1 MSTAAPSPLR
11 PTNFQRSEIIETVQA
26 FNAVIEA
33 QRFLAP
39 AELRLALILIK
50 RGAQREDVSVSA
62 KNWNEWTGLDK
73 KSRDLAIRG
82 LQKKGFSVSGRGD
95 KTRFRFSANDWR
107 EYVSKADRTERPHVE
122 QKRTPAKP
130 GQMIHPECREQGCF
144 LARQDESNLVSI
156 DGARPTAA
164 LVESGVRDQ
173 VTPDSRKTAYC
184 SSDDGM
190 SPTPEGDCPED
201 VHAASINGRGA
212 APIVSGSLPSH
223 SSGTSAANSR
233 ATNNKKTENGP
244 CVQNQDSTTTSI
256 STMTT
261 TPTKCTTKGNPSTTK
276 KKTTG
281 TRATCADSISTNAS
295 ATTTNP
301 ATISKSSTNQNRKEN
316 RGLPEQSRLSTRGE
330 SQGDRVPTSAVSP
343 DEWPLTMTA
352 MLQRF
357 ITAGADFLSRLVA
370 LVQSQFAD
378 VSDSELA
385 RAIGA
390 ATKRDQKSEALWLRT
405 VPTCI
410 ENLRRRA
417 VVELECPFS
426 TIRSRTIECEDLP
439 DSKKAVLRKR
449 CALCRKEFQPKHP
462 SDTICSA
469 H

>member
-11 PTNFQRSEIIETVQA
+11 PINFQRSEIIETVQA

-95 KTRFRFSANDWR
+95 KTRFRFSANAWR
-107 EYVSKADRTERPHVE
+107 EYVSTADRTTRPHVE

-144 LARQDESNLVSI
+144 LARQTESNLISI
-156 DGARPTAA
+156 DERRMTADCQSNVAARIDGQTIEPTCR
-164 LVESGVRDQ
+164 LES
-173 VTPDSRKTAYC
+173 S
-184 SSDDGM
+184 
-190 SPTPEGDCPED
+190 E
-201 VHAASINGRGA
+201 
-212 APIVSGSLPSH
+212 
-223 SSGTSAANSR
+223 TSAAEGCASKAIPTNHDNGGRKNLATLEPGAGLGIDDSPGRVAEHFVKSPTVAGRGSEISTAKSCAPNQNDGENS
-233 ATNNKKTENGP
+233 
-244 CVQNQDSTTTSI
+244 CVQNQDSTTILT

-261 TPTKCTTKGNPSTTK
+261 KISARNAAPTSEPETITKRTAPTSTMTESSTMTNP
-276 KKTTG
+276 
-281 TRATCADSISTNAS
+281 
-295 ATTTNP
+295 TTTL
-301 ATISKSSTNQNRKEN
+301 SNQ
-316 RGLPEQSRLSTRGE
+316 T
-330 SQGDRVPTSAVSP
+330 P

-352 MLQRF
+352 MSQRF